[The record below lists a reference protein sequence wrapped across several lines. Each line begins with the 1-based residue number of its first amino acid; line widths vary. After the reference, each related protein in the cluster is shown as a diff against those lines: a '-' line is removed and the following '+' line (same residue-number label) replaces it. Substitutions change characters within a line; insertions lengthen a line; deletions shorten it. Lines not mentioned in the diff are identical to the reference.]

1 MPADQPISLSDEA
14 LTAVCQMCRPLTAPA
29 RSAFL
34 EALALALAGEPR
46 PAGDGAVF
54 RHARALLRSG
64 RFELAAEY
72 LVDVATRDGVEASRY
87 RERSA
92 DAPRARS

>member
-46 PAGDGAVF
+46 PAGDGVVF
-54 RHARALLRSG
+54 RHARALLCSG

-72 LVDVATRDGVEASRY
+72 LVDVATRDGV
-87 RERSA
+87 
-92 DAPRARS
+92 DARKYLAARHTNGR

>member
-14 LTAVCQMCRPLTAPA
+14 LTAICQMCRPLTAPA

-34 EALALALAGEPR
+34 EALTLVLAGEPR
-46 PAGDGAVF
+46 PVGDGAVF

-64 RFELAAEY
+64 RFERAAEY
-72 LVDVATRDGVEASRY
+72 HAAGEPRPAGLGYTL
-87 RERSA
+87 
-92 DAPRARS
+92 RARG

>member
-1 MPADQPISLSDEA
+1 
-14 LTAVCQMCRPLTAPA
+14 VCSHPGPLTAPA

-72 LVDVATRDGVEASRY
+72 LVDAATRDGVDAYKY
-87 RERSA
+87 RERRG
-92 DAPRARS
+92 DAPCARS